1 MSDDQRAPEARQ
13 HLIYG
18 VDVFDIDGVPMHIKI
33 AVEYPKGKGF
43 TAAQVLQNIGT
54 PERMKPLWE
63 ELIKRQDEQSLSM
76 LFRGQIEN
84 NL

>member
-1 MSDDQRAPEARQ
+1 MSDDQPSPEDRM

-18 VDVFDIDGVPMHIKI
+18 VDVFDVDGVPMHIKI

-54 PERMKPLWE
+54 IERMKPIWD
-63 ELIKRQDEQSLSM
+63 ELIRRQDEQSLAM
-76 LFRGQIEN
+76 LFRKQIDN
-84 NL
+84 Y

>member
-1 MSDDQRAPEARQ
+1 MSDDQPAAEDRM

-18 VDVFDIDGVPMHIKI
+18 VDVFDVDGVPMHIKI

-54 PERMKPLWE
+54 IERMKPIWD
-63 ELIKRQDEQSLSM
+63 ELIRRQDEQSLAM
-76 LFRGQIEN
+76 LFRKQIDN
-84 NL
+84 Y